1 MAADGGGS
9 PRSAGTR
16 RLFSWPGYRL
26 SSPSPIFVKFASMV
40 TVTEATA
47 DEIPLIR
54 DLAKRIWPDAFGKI
68 LSAAQIAYMLDWMY
82 SPESLSEQM
91 SRGHRFLLASAGED
105 FAGYCSYQV
114 TRKSAVAKLHKIYVL
129 PSAHGEGVG
138 AALLTEVIRRVRQEH
153 VSRLRLNVNRQNRA
167 VGFYEKFGFK
177 IVDTEDND
185 IGHGYFMNDYVME
198 VAV

>member
-1 MAADGGGS
+1 
-9 PRSAGTR
+9 
-16 RLFSWPGYRL
+16 
-26 SSPSPIFVKFASMV
+26 MV

-47 DEIPLIR
+47 DEIPVIR
-54 DLAKRIWPDAFGKI
+54 DLAKRIWPDAFGEI

-91 SRGHRFLLASAGED
+91 SLGHRFLLASAGED
-105 FAGYCSYQV
+105 FVGYCSYQV
-114 TRKSAVAKLHKIYVL
+114 RGEEATARLHKIYVL
-129 PSAHGEGVG
+129 ASGHGKGVG
-138 AALLTEVIRRVRQEH
+138 AALLTEVIRRVRLEH

-177 IVDTEDND
+177 IVATEDND

-198 VAV
+198 AAL